1 MSKHGIIGRVTQL
14 ARANVSAVID
24 SADDPRQVLDQ
35 LLGEYTANIAEAEQA
50 IAQLLGSLRVA
61 EHDQREDAAAAR
73 RWSKEAEAASQ
84 RADKLRATGDAIEA
98 DRFDDLA
105 RVAIERQMIAE
116 NDADSVQHTIAAQHE
131 SIGKLEYG
139 LGEMRIRLLELERKL
154 GPAAADRSRTRPPG
168 ATGVSPGADS
178 SGDILD
184 PVSEVARFE
193 AKVRRE
199 EARVAGAG
207 VGADADAPPTSPLDA
222 QFAGLDDLSNAAEIE
237 ERLLALKAGRAMA
250 SAKAKVKAQAEAHD
264 QPFR

>member
-73 RWSKEAEAASQ
+73 RWSKEAEAASK
-84 RADKLRATGDAIEA
+84 RADELRAIGDAIEA

-105 RVAIERQMIAE
+105 RVAIERQLTAE
-116 NDADSVQHTIAAQHE
+116 NDAESVQHTIAAQHE
-131 SIGKLEYG
+131 SVGKLEHG
-139 LGEMRIRLLELERKL
+139 LGEMRIKLLELERKL
-154 GPAAADRSRTRPPG
+154 GPAAAGRSRTRPPDP
-168 ATGVSPGADS
+168 TG
-178 SGDILD
+178 SGDVLD
-184 PVSEVARFE
+184 SVSEVARFE

-207 VGADADAPPTSPLDA
+207 ASPAGASPAGASPASPLDA